1 MKKQLSLTLAATMA
15 FTGCSIAATV
25 NSSGAPHAI
34 TSAINPGIQVKD
46 SLDAA
51 NIHKA
56 IVDLVADALTPKD
69 MDQLVHRFTNSDQ
82 KRIENSSTYKQN
94 DGKLLDDCVG
104 RINND
109 WKKAYGH
116 DFSIKETS
124 VFKPDFYSIEQSTA
138 GADKELA
145 QDVTAN
151 SSMVHHALAHDQKI
165 AMVTLK
171 ATHNMAELKV
181 PLIYES
187 GNWRIN
193 VPNNEDASALRQNL
207 VDHLSAVSDASA
219 HWPKDE
225 DVAYRMVTRHVLLA
239 ALNQPVTHSGH
250 AGK

>member
-1 MKKQLSLTLAATMA
+1 MLNCRNGQ
-15 FTGCSIAATV
+15 FVGV
-25 NSSGAPHAI
+25 PHAI

-138 GADKELA
+138 GADKEL
-145 QDVTAN
+145 
-151 SSMVHHALAHDQKI
+151 
-165 AMVTLK
+165 
-171 ATHNMAELKV
+171 
-181 PLIYES
+181 
-187 GNWRIN
+187 
-193 VPNNEDASALRQNL
+193 
-207 VDHLSAVSDASA
+207 
-219 HWPKDE
+219 
-225 DVAYRMVTRHVLLA
+225 DVADSRGGPEIGRGP
-239 ALNQPVTHSGH
+239 QPT
-250 AGK
+250 AR